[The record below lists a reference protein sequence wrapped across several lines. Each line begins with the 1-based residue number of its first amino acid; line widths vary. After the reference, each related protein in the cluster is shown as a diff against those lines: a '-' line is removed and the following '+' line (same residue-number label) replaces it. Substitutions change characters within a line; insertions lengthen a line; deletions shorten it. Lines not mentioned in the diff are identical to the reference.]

1 LLNFKKNKITKS
13 SVYNELLLNSNK
25 VVGKYF
31 VIVYK
36 TNITKLDKKEE
47 LVNLN
52 FGITASK
59 KVGNAVKRNWCKRRI
74 RLLVNQI
81 NIKDFTKTFYINII
95 ARKFMIDNSFS
106 LLKKDFDFC
115 IKKITNYEKK
125 SN

>member
-1 LLNFKKNKITKS
+1 MLNLKKNKITKS

-95 ARKFMIDNSFS
+95 ARKFMIDKSFS

>member
-1 LLNFKKNKITKS
+1 MNLKKNKITKS

-36 TNITKLDKKEE
+36 TNITKHDKKDE

-74 RLLVNQI
+74 RLLINQI
-81 NIKDFTKTFYINII
+81 NIKDFTKAFYINII
-95 ARKFMIDNSFS
+95 ARKFMIDKSFS

>member
-1 LLNFKKNKITKS
+1 M
-13 SVYNELLLNSNK
+13 
-25 VVGKYF
+25 
-31 VIVYK
+31 IVYK

-59 KVGNAVKRNWCKRRI
+59 KVGSAVKRNWCKRRI

-95 ARKFMIDNSFS
+95 ARKFMIDKSFS

>member
-1 LLNFKKNKITKS
+1 M
-13 SVYNELLLNSNK
+13 
-25 VVGKYF
+25 
-31 VIVYK
+31 IVYK

-95 ARKFMIDNSFS
+95 ARKFMIDKSFS

>member
-1 LLNFKKNKITKS
+1 LNLKKNKITKS

-36 TNITKLDKKEE
+36 TNITKHDKKDE

-74 RLLVNQI
+74 QLLINQI
-81 NIKDFTKTFYINII
+81 NIKDFTKAFYINII
-95 ARKFMIDNSFS
+95 ARKFMIDKSFS

>member
-1 LLNFKKNKITKS
+1 MNLKKNKITKS

-95 ARKFMIDNSFS
+95 ARKFMIDKSFS

>member
-1 LLNFKKNKITKS
+1 MLNLKKNKITKS

-36 TNITKLDKKEE
+36 TNITKHDKKDE

-74 RLLVNQI
+74 RLLINQI
-81 NIKDFTKTFYINII
+81 NIKDFTKAFYINII
-95 ARKFMIDNSFS
+95 ARKFMIDKSFS

>member
-1 LLNFKKNKITKS
+1 MNLKKNKITKS

-36 TNITKLDKKEE
+36 TNITKHDKTDE

-74 RLLVNQI
+74 RLLINQI
-81 NIKDFTKTFYINII
+81 NIKDFTKAFYINII
-95 ARKFMIDNSFS
+95 ARKFMIDKSFS

>member
-1 LLNFKKNKITKS
+1 MLNFKKNKITKS
-13 SVYNELLLNSNK
+13 SIYNELFFNSNK
-25 VVGKYF
+25 VVGKCF

-36 TNITKLDKKEE
+36 TNINKQDKQDE
-47 LVNLN
+47 LINLN

-74 RLLVNQI
+74 RLLADQI
-81 NIKDFTKTFYINII
+81 DLKYFTKTVYINII
-95 ARKFMIDNSFS
+95 ARKFMIGKGFS